1 VVTHRPLDE
10 AWPVFHTSRCVTCVT
25 FSPGSAEL
33 RERSTA
39 GVCVGI
45 DNGTNQEGVEEVAL
59 GETGRTALI
68 DALPRLYRFG
78 VVLTSDLQDAEDLVH
93 DGIEG
98 YVRRAMVN
106 IHINQAKRRATL
118 IRLLPKVAEPRLEVS
133 PGIGVRDRPDL
144 IRVLRQLTEIERA
157 VLALRYMAD
166 LSAIEVCH
174 TLGRPVGTIRRI
186 THTALNKMRASEAF
200 SEMRSN
206 HESTS

>member
-1 VVTHRPLDE
+1 M
-10 AWPVFHTSRCVTCVT
+10 
-25 FSPGSAEL
+25 
-33 RERSTA
+33 
-39 GVCVGI
+39 
-45 DNGTNQEGVEEVAL
+45 AL

-93 DGIEG
+93 DAIDRLLSTPTTPVDGIEG

-157 VLALRYMAD
+157 VLALRYVAD

-186 THTALNKMRASEAF
+186 THTALNKIRASEAF